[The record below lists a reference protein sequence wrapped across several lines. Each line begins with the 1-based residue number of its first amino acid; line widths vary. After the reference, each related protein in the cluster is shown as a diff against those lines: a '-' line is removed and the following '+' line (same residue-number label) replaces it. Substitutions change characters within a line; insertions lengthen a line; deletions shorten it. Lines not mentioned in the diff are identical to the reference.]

1 MSELIFYRFKNLE
14 SSHLRMLY
22 SNRCLPLHCSS
33 HTREALGFKNRI
45 EKMNSEDEDESTE
58 VASVLTSKPKLDELK
73 LIQLIKE
80 RPALYDSGH
89 PKHRYRLYIDQLWNE
104 IAVEMGAPVYDL
116 RNKWHVLRCCFNRAM
131 KEMQSGNRRSGRQ
144 WHLYNAM
151 LFIKS
156 YLRKRKIDDQSA
168 TENPHSLKQEL
179 LQGQDSVI
187 DHDDLECDVS
197 PPEASSPTTKHHLII
212 YDDGTTQLVPSS
224 KRLKADL
231 FSGPSDNFLFPSS
244 KPKSTTE
251 EANELFLRSILHDMS
266 KLNPSK
272 LRHFKT
278 FVMTKLT
285 HLLDEQ
291 DAEARDFADGLTNPY
306 VLESTSVDP

>member
-1 MSELIFYRFKNLE
+1 MEVVQVGKCFQVVPKPLVYSKGGA
-14 SSHLRMLY
+14 SSFHFSLRQ
-22 SNRCLPLHCSS
+22 
-33 HTREALGFKNRI
+33 
-45 EKMNSEDEDESTE
+45 
-58 VASVLTSKPKLDELK
+58 TSKPKLDELK

-89 PKHRYRLYIDQLWNE
+89 PKHRYRLHIDQLWNE

-168 TENPHSLKQEL
+168 TENSHSLKQEL

-187 DHDDLECDVS
+187 DNDDLECDVS
-197 PPEASSPTTKHHLII
+197 PPKQAP
-212 YDDGTTQLVPSS
+212 P
-224 KRLKADL
+224 
-231 FSGPSDNFLFPSS
+231 PP
-244 KPKSTTE
+244 STT
-251 EANELFLRSILHDMS
+251 
-266 KLNPSK
+266 
-272 LRHFKT
+272 
-278 FVMTKLT
+278 
-285 HLLDEQ
+285 
-291 DAEARDFADGLTNPY
+291 
-306 VLESTSVDP
+306 